1 MYACCGLLGNAMN
14 MIEHVSIFLM
24 HDLSEIAAVI
34 EGLVLME
41 GTYWGTMTEP
51 CQKEMDEVWNASP
64 KFNLKGS
71 TVSGGYM

>member
-1 MYACCGLLGNAMN
+1 VQAVNAAGGP
-14 MIEHVSIFLM
+14 
-24 HDLSEIAAVI
+24 EIAAVI